1 MRQRKK
7 LEDESMKYEEL
18 RNNIC
23 MLRDN
28 GVAEFK
34 SLVNVGRDFFVQARV
49 QQSEMLVVVL
59 GAGVSMELSREE
71 VLLFVDAK
79 QRALHRCACAA
90 QHALPLLPTRPLAP
104 ALTLS
109 LPLMARSRHCRS
121 LESCAQAC
129 AQISQHCRQVQAHAP
144 APAGHPSTHPL
155 APLALAR
162 RSHPSPRAYY
172 AAPASTASSPPP
184 PSSVC
189 PSRRRCM
196 NASSKNTDNTDNA
209 EHQHS
214 LMSKRCLGS
223 Q

>member
-1 MRQRKK
+1 MLTRPPRDCPPRCPWQPYLEEMVRQRKK

-18 RNNIC
+18 RNNIR

-49 QQSEMLVVVL
+49 QQSEILVVVL

-79 QRALHRCACAA
+79 QRALHRCARAA

-104 ALTLS
+104 ALTALS
-109 LPLMARSRHCRS
+109 LLLMARLRHYRS

-144 APAGHPSTHPL
+144 APLRTP
-155 APLALAR
+155 
-162 RSHPSPRAYY
+162 SHPSRSRAAHSPR
-172 AAPASTASSPPP
+172 PVRTMWRLHRSLPP
-184 PSSVC
+184 PS
-189 PSRRRCM
+189 PLL
-196 NASSKNTDNTDNA
+196 
-209 EHQHS
+209 S
-214 LMSKRCLGS
+214 LPMAVVHER
-223 Q
+223 